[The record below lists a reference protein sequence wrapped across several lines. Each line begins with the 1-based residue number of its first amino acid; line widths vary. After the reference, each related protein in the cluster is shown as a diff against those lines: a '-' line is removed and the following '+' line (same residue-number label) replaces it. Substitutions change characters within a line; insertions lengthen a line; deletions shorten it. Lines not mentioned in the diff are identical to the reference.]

1 MIQGYKT
8 YLVALAMAVVGCLFL
23 FASGVATYA
32 DPAGDYSAAVKRIVA
47 VVLISQ
53 GLAVAALRHAI
64 TTAVRTITRYGLR
77 SN

>member
-8 YLVALAMAVVGCLFL
+8 YLVALVMIVVGCLFL
-23 FASGVATYA
+23 LASGEATWA
-32 DPAGDYSAAVKRIVA
+32 DPSGDYTAAVKRITA
-47 VVLISQ
+47 AVLISQ

-64 TTAVRTITRYGLR
+64 TTAVKTIQR